1 MDHFHFIME
10 PLYTLVSFIMLAF
23 HRFFTTIGLPNNG
36 GVTWILSIIGLV
48 LVVRTFLIPLY
59 VKQIKAQ
66 RAMQLI
72 QPEVKKIQQ
81 KYKHDR
87 QLQSQKLME
96 LYKERKANPFT
107 SCLPLLAQSPFFFA
121 LFMVLKGISQN
132 TPRGLIKEENI
143 RQALDAH
150 IFGAKLFDTFT
161 QTESLSAKIVAALLI
176 VTMTAST
183 FFQQRQL
190 IMKNMPESAL
200 TGSFAQQQK
209 IMMYVMPLIFGLSG
223 FVFPIGVLIYWLT
236 TNLWSLGQQMVVIHR
251 LPAPGSKAE
260 KLYLERQA
268 AKKDSAAHTSHS
280 QSLLTR
286 ITSKFRNRSS
296 SSVTPAS
303 EVPEPVDSQE
313 QPESK
318 DVPPS
323 STTLRRQPKKTPRK
337 KRR

>member
-1 MDHFHFIME
+1 MDNLHFLME
-10 PLYTLVSFIMLAF
+10 PLYKLVSFIMLSF
-23 HRFFTTIGLPNNG
+23 HWIFTSIGLPNNG
-36 GVTWILSIIGLV
+36 GVTWVLSIIGLV

-132 TPRGLIKEENI
+132 HPRGFMTHEKVT
-143 RQALDAH
+143 QALDAH
-150 IFGAKLFDTFT
+150 LFGAKLFDTFT
-161 QTESLSAKIVAALLI
+161 QTHSLSAKIVAATLI

-190 IMKNMPESAL
+190 IMKNMPEAAL

-209 IMMYVMPLIFGLSG
+209 IMMYVMPIIFGLSG
-223 FVFPIGVLIYWLT
+223 FVFPIGVLVYWLT

-268 AKKDSAAHTSHS
+268 TKSA
-280 QSLLTR
+280 Q
-286 ITSKFRNRSS
+286 SS
-296 SSVTPAS
+296 SSGIRRFSLSRVTSQQRAQRDEKESS
-303 EVPEPVDSQE
+303 EVSPEETSTPQEKDS
-313 QPESK
+313 
-318 DVPPS
+318 PS
-323 STTLRRQPKKTPRK
+323 RQQPKKKTRS